1 MAERLKAPDS
11 KSGRG
16 VNLLVGS
23 NPTLSANLETGI
35 MMAKQGKFYEKIII
49 LFLLFASMLSCSQ
62 KKFITL
68 YFSEYTDTDAYLSPV
83 KRSVIR
89 DNLYKIALE
98 ELIKGPK
105 NHSEGNAVLPKTT
118 KILSVEKNDN
128 LLIVNFSKEII
139 LDANQ
144 IRGSSKAEHFLS
156 IAIEELALGSIAN
169 TLTEFPEIEAVRV
182 LIEGKNQGEIN
193 GREIADFW
201 GHSNIRDNLTRS
213 EGLIRK

>member
-1 MAERLKAPDS
+1 
-11 KSGRG
+11 
-16 VNLLVGS
+16 
-23 NPTLSANLETGI
+23 

-201 GHSNIRDNLTRS
+201 GHSDIRDNLTRS